1 MSSNSELEFAQIEEE
16 SLSNLKLIS
25 NSDLSYKY
33 EPIPIISFKKSK
45 LNISPKYENK
55 SEIYT
60 AVFEWDGNDK
70 NVYLTGDFC
79 QWQQFFEMRKYETEN
94 KNGEII
100 TKFFLILFLPKGTY
114 QYKFKINSIWKCNSN
129 FPTCS
134 DPDGNINNVINIP
147 SNKIEEGT
155 TDFSTSH
162 MTLQK
167 NDNNINN
174 NNDINNFF
182 FVPKNDYNSLDE
194 FSYKY
199 EYNYNLFSNQNK
211 IVTNNFLKSKEN
223 DILNE
228 NYSYKK
234 ILPVKHEIINHL
246 NINNNTVVQNSSIS
260 NNSSCKILKIGC
272 TFRYY
277 KKMATFIYYKPKTI
291 NIKEDKN

>member
-1 MSSNSELEFAQIEEE
+1 MESYINLANSKTEEE

-25 NSDLSYKY
+25 NSDISDNYNS
-33 EPIPIISFKKSK
+33 IRIINIKKST
-45 LNISPKYENK
+45 LNSSPKYENI

-60 AVFEWDGNDK
+60 AVFQWDGDDK

-79 QWQQFFEMRKYETEN
+79 QWQQFFEMRKYEKKD
-94 KNGEII
+94 KNGIVI

-114 QYKFKINSIWKCNSN
+114 QYKFQINSIWKCNSN

-162 MTLQK
+162 MTL
-167 NDNNINN
+167 NNEL
-174 NNDINNFF
+174 NNFLF
-182 FVPKNDYNSLDE
+182 DRKNELGFLDE

-199 EYNYNLFSNQNK
+199 KYSYDIFSKQNN
-211 IVTNNFLKSKEN
+211 IGSNNIFQSKEN
-223 DILNE
+223 DILND

-234 ILPVKHEIINHL
+234 ILPINHEIINHF
-246 NINNNTVVQNSSIS
+246 NINENTLIYNK
-260 NNSSCKILKIGC
+260 NNSNICGREIMKVGC

-277 KKMATFIYYKPKTI
+277 KKMTTFIYYKPKK
-291 NIKEDKN
+291 IKEKENQV

>member
-1 MSSNSELEFAQIEEE
+1 MESYINLANSKTEEE

-25 NSDLSYKY
+25 NSDISDNYNS
-33 EPIPIISFKKSK
+33 IRIINIKKST
-45 LNISPKYENK
+45 LNSSPKYENI

-60 AVFEWDGNDK
+60 AVFQWDGDDK

-79 QWQQFFEMRKYETEN
+79 QWQQFFEMRKYEKKD
-94 KNGEII
+94 KNGIVI

-162 MTLQK
+162 MTL
-167 NDNNINN
+167 NNEL
-174 NNDINNFF
+174 NNFLF
-182 FVPKNDYNSLDE
+182 DRKNELGFLDE

-199 EYNYNLFSNQNK
+199 KYSYDIFSKQNN
-211 IVTNNFLKSKEN
+211 IGSNNIFQSKEN
-223 DILNE
+223 DILND

-234 ILPVKHEIINHL
+234 ILPINHEIINHF
-246 NINNNTVVQNSSIS
+246 NINENTLIYNK
-260 NNSSCKILKIGC
+260 NNSNIYNREIMKVGC

-277 KKMATFIYYKPKTI
+277 KKINSFIYYKPKKI
-291 NIKEDKN
+291 NEKENQV

>member
-1 MSSNSELEFAQIEEE
+1 MSSCTKLEFAEIEEE
-16 SLSNLKLIS
+16 TLSSLKLIS

-60 AVFEWDGNDK
+60 AVFQWDGNDK

-79 QWQQFFEMRKYETEN
+79 QWQQFFEMRKYEKED
-94 KNGEII
+94 KNGDII

-114 QYKFKINSIWKCNSN
+114 QYKFKINNIWKCNSN

-134 DPDGNINNVINIP
+134 DADGNINNVVIIP
-147 SNKIEEGT
+147 CNKTEEGT

-162 MTLQK
+162 MTFNT
-167 NDNNINN
+167 NDL
-174 NNDINNFF
+174 NNFF
-182 FVPKNDYNSLDE
+182 FVPKNDFNCLDE

-199 EYNYNLFSNQNK
+199 KYNYDLFSNQNN
-211 IVTNNFLKSKEN
+211 IGSNNFLESKEN
-223 DILNE
+223 DILNQ
-228 NYSYKK
+228 NYSFKK
-234 ILPVKHEIINHL
+234 ILPINHEIINHF
-246 NINNNTVVQNSSIS
+246 NINNKSIINNNISTSDNGKSNST
-260 NNSSCKILKIGC
+260 ILKIGC

-277 KKMATFIYYKPKTI
+277 KKMTTFVYYKPKNI
-291 NIKEDKN
+291 NKKEDKK